1 MRKFF
6 AAMLLIILFSS
17 VSYGAVSQDIYVRQ
31 DIFDAKMEALFE
43 RLHWDNTMLNDRMD
57 DLFMASYLLP
67 ITIVL
72 VVIFSFVKD
81 FFQAR
86 EERRKNTPSFT
97 LEDVERLIDSK
108 LSKLSRT

>member
-17 VSYGAVSQDIYVRQ
+17 VSYGAASQDIYRQ
-31 DIFDAKMEALFE
+31 DVFDAKMESLFE

-67 ITIVL
+67 ITIL
-72 VVIFSFVKD
+72 LIIIFSLLRD

-97 LEDVERLIDSK
+97 LEDVEKLIDSK
-108 LSKLSRT
+108 LSKLSRI